1 MKFYHATT
9 PENMRK
15 ILDDG
20 CIKHSVGNV
29 VFLCRKPMDAC
40 KFLAIRGIKK
50 ISVIEVELKKNQTE
64 ESNDHSE
71 AFFQCKAYTH
81 EGDIKL
87 TGAEDVKTYRFD
99 L

>member
-9 PENMRK
+9 TENAEK
-15 ILDDG
+15 ILDEG
-20 CIKHSVGNV
+20 MIRHSAGGI

-40 KFLAIRGIKK
+40 KFLLIRGIKE
-50 ISVIEVELKKNQTE
+50 ICVIEVNLRKNSVE

-81 EGDIKL
+81 NGDIKL
-87 TGAEDVKTYRFD
+87 SGAEDVEAYRFN

>member
-9 PENMRK
+9 MENAEK
-15 ILDDG
+15 ILNER
-20 CIKHSVGNV
+20 IIRHSVGGE

-40 KFLAIRGIKK
+40 KFLVIRGIK
-50 ISVIEVELKKNQTE
+50 EVCVFEVSLRKNE
-64 ESNDHSE
+64 VKESNDHSE

-81 EGDIKL
+81 DGDIKL
-87 TGAEDVKTYRFD
+87 SGAEDVKTYRFD

>member
-9 PENMRK
+9 MKNAEK
-15 ILDDG
+15 ILDER
-20 CIKHSVGNV
+20 IIRHSVGGE
-29 VFLCRKPMDAC
+29 VFLCKKPLDAC
-40 KFLAIRGIKK
+40 KFLLIRGIKE
-50 ISVIEVELKKNQTE
+50 ICVIEVNLRKNSVE

-81 EGDIKL
+81 NGDIEL
-87 TGAEDVKTYRFD
+87 SGAEDVKTYRFD